1 MLGKQ
6 SGLDGGEHAYLDH
19 VGRDSFYGFLAS
31 HRRELFHDEDFTD
44 LYCLDNGRPSVP
56 PSLLATALL
65 LQAYE
70 GASDEEAK
78 ARADFDL
85 RWKVALGVGLEERPF
100 AKSTLQLFR
109 ARLILHER
117 VRAIF
122 QKSLAFARRTGYFRS
137 RKLKVVLDTTYVLG
151 RGAVKDTYNLL
162 ADGITKLA
170 RTLAAGTH
178 PSPQEEWARVHGL
191 GRYFGSSLKGEAG
204 TDWDD
209 PEARRVFLEGVVADA
224 DRVLE
229 MAREAM
235 EKLPAGDTERGR
247 LHEAAALLERLLMQ
261 DIERR
266 EEGTTLKQ
274 GVSPDRVISVH
285 DPEMR
290 HGRKSEKRRFDG
302 HKAHL
307 AVDPESQLITAA
319 DVLAGNAPDHERALE
334 LVEQAEANAGVM
346 VEEVVGDCAYGDDNT
361 RKTFAEAGRK
371 LVAKVATRRGGAQ
384 FPKEDFLLDLG
395 SMSCVCPAGQQ
406 TQKVVS
412 ISSGDRYGAPGTPLR
427 AFRFDAAVCDGC
439 PLRPKCVRARPG
451 KGRLVMIHPQEALLQ
466 EARAFQQ
473 SEAFTPYRKL
483 RQVAEHRLARLMQ
496 LGARQARYFGRT
508 KTLFQLF
515 MAATVANLTLMA
527 MRTGLMRDRN
537 HPKTVISAHV
547 CALLAVPIGFA
558 ACLRICLSIPGS
570 GATLGA

>member
-1 MLGKQ
+1 M
-6 SGLDGGEHAYLDH
+6 
-19 VGRDSFYGFLAS
+19 
-31 HRRELFHDEDFTD
+31 
-44 LYCLDNGRPSVP
+44 
-56 PSLLATALL
+56 
-65 LQAYE
+65 
-70 GASDEEAK
+70 
-78 ARADFDL
+78 
-85 RWKVALGVGLEERPF
+85 
-100 AKSTLQLFR
+100 
-109 ARLILHER
+109 
-117 VRAIF
+117 
-122 QKSLAFARRTGYFRS
+122 
-137 RKLKVVLDTTYVLG
+137 
-151 RGAVKDTYNLL
+151 
-162 ADGITKLA
+162 
-170 RTLAAGTH
+170 
-178 PSPQEEWARVHGL
+178 
-191 GRYFGSSLKGEAG
+191 
-204 TDWDD
+204 
-209 PEARRVFLEGVVADA
+209 FLEGVVVDA
-224 DRVLE
+224 DRLLM
-229 MAREAM
+229 MAREEM
-235 EKLPAGDTERGR
+235 ENLPVGHTERGR

-274 GVSPDRVISVH
+274 GVSPDRVVSVH
-285 DPEMR
+285 DSEMR

-334 LVEQAEANAGVM
+334 LVEQAEANADVM
-346 VEEVVGDCAYGDDNT
+346 VEEVVGDCAYGDGNT

-384 FPKEDFLLDLG
+384 FPKEDFLIDLE
-395 SMSCVCPAGQQ
+395 SMSCVCPAGQH

-412 ISSGDRYGAPGTPLR
+412 ISSGDRYGAPGVPLR
-427 AFRFDAAVCDGC
+427 AFRFEAAVCDAC
-439 PLRPKCVRARPG
+439 PLRSSCMRAQPG

-483 RQVAEHRLARLMQ
+483 RQAAEHRLARLMQ

-508 KTLFQLF
+508 KTLFQLL

-537 HPKTVISAHV
+537 HPKTVISVHV
-547 CALLAVPIGFA
+547 RALLVVPIGFA
-558 ACLRICLSIPGS
+558 ACLLICLSIPGS